1 MDYQYSIIIPHYN
14 IPHLLKRCLWSI
26 PKRNDTQIIVVDD
39 RSNDD
44 NLKMLMSIEEEYN
57 YVEFIYSADNGGGG
71 KARNIGLQ
79 HAKGKYVLF
88 ADADDFFN
96 YCIRDILDEYKNESY
111 DVVYFNATPIDTE
124 TYLPSKKETGLQQ
137 ALRMY
142 KKDGNL
148 DAFRYAFGEP
158 WCKLIKRDII
168 EKNHIKFDEIPVH
181 NDTKFSYLI
190 GYYAQQ
196 LKFDNRAIY
205 CWANRSGSVSK
216 KPNEEKYVIRM
227 RVFAEKNRF
236 LIEHGIDY
244 YDKLMIKPL
253 WMFYKQG
260 DWSHFSECVQIA
272 REYGFG
278 RLSILRK
285 LFGFMLLSIKR
296 DVGKKVKLCVR
307 SVF

>member
-14 IPHLLKRCLWSI
+14 IPHLLERCLWSI

-39 RSNDD
+39 KSNDE
-44 NLKMLMSIEEEYN
+44 NLKEIRSLEEAYN
-57 YVEFIYSADNGGGG
+57 YIEFIYSQDNGGGG
-71 KARNIGLQ
+71 KARNIGLR

-88 ADADDFFN
+88 ADADDFFT
-96 YCIRDILDEYKNESY
+96 YCINDILDEYNIESY
-111 DVVYFNATPIDTE
+111 DVVFFNANLIDTE
-124 TYLPSKKETGLQQ
+124 TYLPSRRGTTLQQ

-168 EKNHIKFDEIPVH
+168 EKNQIRFDELPVH

-190 GYYAQQ
+190 GYYAQH

-205 CWANRSGSVSK
+205 CLTNRSGSVSK
-216 KPNEEKYVIRM
+216 KPDVENYKIRM

-236 LIEHGIDY
+236 LIEHDIDY
-244 YDKLMIKPL
+244 YDSIMTRPL
-253 WMFYKQG
+253 WIFFEQG
-260 DWSHFSECVQIA
+260 NWGRFSECVQIA
-272 REYGFG
+272 EEYGFG
-278 RLSILRK
+278 RFFILSK
-285 LFGFMLLSIKR
+285 LLGFYFSS
-296 DVGKKVKLCVR
+296 KKSGVKKKMKAWL
-307 SVF
+307 FPDI